1 MNPPTLDHLKER
13 VDDIKAVS
21 GKVAGQLRFI
31 RDDLAPMIEKGL
43 PLKYI
48 LAQLAALGITQRLD
62 TLRRFVRQEFPD
74 AYVRYYAQ
82 KATAEK
88 LQRQRLGRE
97 RLPEDTWQPS
107 PPATASQPPA
117 VTPAEE
123 APAPRRRHAERLDI
137 NELTSRLG
145 DVAKGRHFTNEKE
158 GNAL

>member
-43 PLKYI
+43 PLKYV

-88 LQRQRLGRE
+88 LQRQRLGHVP
-97 RLPEDTWQPS
+97 LPEDTRQSS
-107 PPATASQPPA
+107 PPAASEPSA

-123 APAPRRRHAERLDI
+123 TPAPRRRHAERLDI
-137 NELTSRLG
+137 NDLTSRLG
-145 DVAKGRHFTNEKE
+145 DFAKGRHFTNEKE
-158 GNAL
+158 GNAQ